1 MYEPNQQTGVQYIRD
16 SQKINLILPGEECLD
31 QIGYKVLQNAA
42 GASLLCGYKS
52 LYNGKVKLTY
62 EISKYASLSAVL
74 PQLTFE
80 QLTGI
85 LCDLLSVVEQ
95 IYDIGFLQYEN
106 ISLQADDIFLNTA
119 TYKVSLLYF
128 PVKARGELES
138 RAEFEQRLRQEVHKL
153 IYASPLITQ
162 ARMHRLDDAFQS
174 GARLAELKRQLQ
186 EGLFTAGRDTEPPSL
201 PPEPPADP
209 HSGHSEKTPGVWRRL
224 FGKKGGGQKT
234 ARHSGLLL
242 VGEGTPEPISIHLM
256 EGELVV
262 GKNPQLGPGA
272 VPFNR
277 AISRRHC
284 KFVVGAGGCFLVDLD
299 SANGTF
305 LNETRL
311 TPQSPYPVKPGD
323 KIRLANSRFL
333 LTRG

>member
-1 MYEPNQQTGVQYIRD
+1 MYESNQQTGVQYIRD

-62 EISKYASLSAVL
+62 EISKYASLAALL
-74 PQLTFE
+74 PQLTYE

-95 IYDIGFLQYEN
+95 VYDIGFLQYEN
-106 ISLQADDIFLNTA
+106 ISLQADDIFLNT
-119 TYKVSLLYF
+119 TNYKVSLLYF
-128 PVKARGELES
+128 PVKTHGELES

-174 GARLAELKRQLQ
+174 GARLCELKHQLQ
-186 EGLFTAGRDTEPPSL
+186 DGLFTSGRDTDPGSL
-201 PPEPPADP
+201 PPERPSDAG
-209 HSGHSEKTPGVWRRL
+209 SGRQERAPGLWQRL
-224 FGKKGGGQKT
+224 FGQRKG
-234 ARHSGLLL
+234 ARRAALLL
-242 VGEGTPEPISIHLM
+242 VGEGTPEPVSIRLTG
-256 EGELVV
+256 GEQLV
-262 GKNPQLGPGA
+262 GKNPQLGQGA
-272 VPFNR
+272 ILFNR
-277 AISRRHC
+277 TISRRHC
-284 KFVVGAGGCFLVDLD
+284 KFIVGDDGCFLVDLN

-305 LNETRL
+305 LNEARL
-311 TPQSPYPVKPGD
+311 TPQVPYPVKPGD

-333 LTRG
+333 LTQG